1 MQDPSKDIGL
11 DKEGISAIIVPIMVP
26 KSKRVEDNSIQMIF
40 EMMMAFS
47 LIDVDLDS
55 TKTRPKVIIIL
66 NNFSTET
73 AKDDS
78 SDSDDLTGE

>member
-1 MQDPSKDIGL
+1 
-11 DKEGISAIIVPIMVP
+11 MVP

-66 NNFSTET
+66 NNFSTEK

>member
-1 MQDPSKDIGL
+1 
-11 DKEGISAIIVPIMVP
+11 MVP